1 MYVDF
6 AKTSGGYVCE
16 TLSVH
21 QGVIIPRIGEKVYLN
36 GNNWIVEDV
45 YHVIEESKV
54 IIYLDQNY

>member
-6 AKTSGGYVCE
+6 ARMTGGYICD
-16 TLSVH
+16 TLSVS
-21 QGVIIPRIGEKVYLN
+21 QGVIIPRIGEKVYLE

-45 YHVIEESKV
+45 YHVIEERKV